1 MNYRQR
7 KYNEG
12 QSARNDIYRFLVK
25 YFEKH
30 GYMPSY
36 EEIMDGTDLT
46 KCTVQRHMRQLEMD
60 SLIAAEHPGISRA
73 YRLTEYRYGGK
84 NMGSKLKM
92 KAPKKNR
99 VLECDNQMSQAFGRA
114 MKQSYKE
121 LQEMRD
127 QAYNDGF
134 DTGDNWATV
143 VNTVTIMMALNKK
156 HKFSTDRLLDV
167 VHLANEYVRMANNGE
182 RSFMSMMEEI
192 EEKTKIRF
200 PQETKELV
208 RRFGA

>member
-60 SLIAAEHPGISRA
+60 SLIATEHPGVSRA
-73 YRLTEYRYGGK
+73 YRLKE
-84 NMGSKLKM
+84 
-92 KAPKKNR
+92 NR
-99 VLECDNQMSQAFGRA
+99 VLECDNQMSQAFARA
-114 MKQSYKE
+114 MQNSRKE
-121 LQEMRD
+121 LEIMQD

-134 DTGDNWATV
+134 NTGDDWA
-143 VNTVTIMMALNKK
+143 NTINSVTMMLALRKL
-156 HKFSTDRLLDV
+156 HGFSTKRLLDV
-167 VHLANEYVRMANNGE
+167 INCANDFVGQANRGE
-182 RSFMSMMEEI
+182 RSFMSMI
-192 EEKTKIRF
+192 EELES
-200 PQETKELV
+200 ETDVRIPDFNKELV

>member
-1 MNYRQR
+1 
-7 KYNEG
+7 
-12 QSARNDIYRFLVK
+12 
-25 YFEKH
+25 
-30 GYMPSY
+30 
-36 EEIMDGTDLT
+36 
-46 KCTVQRHMRQLEMD
+46 
-60 SLIAAEHPGISRA
+60 
-73 YRLTEYRYGGK
+73 
-84 NMGSKLKM
+84 MGSKLKM

-167 VHLANEYVRMANNGE
+167 VHLANEYVKRRLKPWFHHIPGLFQHIPYLQ
-182 RSFMSMMEEI
+182 RSS
-192 EEKTKIRF
+192 
-200 PQETKELV
+200 LSLHL
-208 RRFGA
+208 G